1 MNKLIKK
8 VLLYQQTKDDLIFND
23 IITNLRKNIEIQKS
37 KILRKYRSDLEQELL
52 IEIYKGI
59 IKYKPLNEVISKKT
73 SSDEIDKIYNQIIKN
88 KYFVLFENKYKL
100 DHKKNNDK
108 FSLINEFYLFC
119 NENQFRNYINKI
131 CERTR
136 IDFYRTY
143 KIKDEIKIISL
154 NLMND
159 DNDELLNN
167 LIDPSTLPKCDFI
180 NYDFLTKDD
189 INFLN
194 LFFKDNKKFTQSEI
208 AKILGIS
215 QQAVSKRL
223 NKIKNKLKKF

>member
-8 VLLYQQTKDDLIFND
+8 VLLYQRNRDDELLKE
-23 IITNLRKNIEIQKS
+23 IINNLRKNIDIQKA
-37 KILRKYRSDLEQELL
+37 KIPERYKSDLEQELS
-52 IEIYKGI
+52 IEIFKGI
-59 IKYKPLNEVISKKT
+59 INYKPKNRIISKKI
-73 SSDEIDKIYNQIIKN
+73 SIDEINELYNRIITNKYFESFKN
-88 KYFVLFENKYKL
+88 KYKIDSYKS
-100 DHKKNNDK
+100 KIKI
-108 FSLINEFYLFC
+108 INEFYLFC
-119 NENQFRNYINKI
+119 NENQFKNYINKI

-159 DNDELLNN
+159 DNDELLNHI
-167 LIDPSTLPKCDFI
+167 IDPSTLPKRDLM
-180 NYDFLTKDD
+180 NYEILTSED

-194 LFFKDNKKFTQSEI
+194 VIYKDNIKLTQCEI
-208 AKILGIS
+208 AKMLGIS

>member
-8 VLLYQQTKDDLIFND
+8 VILYQRTQDNLTFNEIIIDL
-23 IITNLRKNIEIQKS
+23 RENIDIQKV
-37 KILRKYRSDLEQELL
+37 KIPKKYRTDLEQELL

-59 IKYKPLNEVISKKT
+59 INYKPKNQIISNNT
-73 SSDEIDKIYNQIIKN
+73 NIDEIDELYSRIIENKYFESFKN
-88 KYFVLFENKYKL
+88 KYKIDSYKS
-100 DHKKNNDK
+100 KIKI
-108 FSLINEFYLFC
+108 INEFYLFY
-119 NENQFRNYINKI
+119 NENQFKNYINKI

-159 DNDELLNN
+159 DNDELLNHI
-167 LIDPSTLPKCDFI
+167 IDPSTLPKRDLM
-180 NYDFLTKDD
+180 NYELLTSED
-189 INFLN
+189 ISFLN
-194 LFFKDNKKFTQSEI
+194 ILYKDNIKLTQCEI
-208 AKILGIS
+208 AKMLGIS